1 MHTSVWRYGA
11 EEGCVIVL
19 KLHQLHVNVNIKSVK
34 RACSLV
40 TGVNA
45 PLWRLLIAV
54 QHFPGPLVVL
64 ETTKPSVRSA
74 VSPAQGSLRHLQ
86 LGGKEML

>member
-1 MHTSVWRYGA
+1 MHTYIWRYGA
-11 EEGCVIVL
+11 EEGCLIVL
-19 KLHQLHVNVNIKSVK
+19 KLYQLHVNVNIKSVE
-34 RACSLV
+34 RVCSPV

-45 PLWRLLIAV
+45 PLWRLLVAV
-54 QHFPGPLVVL
+54 QHFPGLLVVL
-64 ETTKPSVRSA
+64 ETTKPTVRSA